1 LKVLVPLMLGTH
13 LEAMVEL
20 SEIEEDKSA
29 AREMS
34 LKSNIILK
42 IDLGGNLGM
51 MISRVIAESELRNS
65 IYH

>member
-1 LKVLVPLMLGTH
+1 MKVLVPLMLGTH

>member
-1 LKVLVPLMLGTH
+1 MLGTH

>member
-1 LKVLVPLMLGTH
+1 MYLNQAPLKVLVPLMLGTH

-34 LKSNIILK
+34 LKSILCTKIYSIINI
-42 IDLGGNLGM
+42 
-51 MISRVIAESELRNS
+51 
-65 IYH
+65 